1 VSERPRVYK
10 TEGII
15 LRRRN
20 LGEADTIFTVFAD
33 REGKFDAIAKGVR
46 KSRSRMRGHL
56 EPLTRTRMMLARGR
70 SLDVFTQ
77 AETVTPYRALRE
89 DLDRSAAAIYCAE
102 LVDRFTA
109 EHMEHPGLYELII
122 EAFDALEGGAPDH
135 VVRYFEQHL
144 LAQMGYEVQLD
155 ACAVCGSRLAEEDA
169 LLSASAGGLVD
180 YPCRV
185 VAGTGRVVSV
195 RAIKVLRFAR
205 GASIE
210 AFAGIRVDGDLA
222 HELQAAL
229 GDIVRYVLDREV
241 NSGRFVAQVT
251 ALESRHARQPA
262 ATYNEEPNP
271 ATS

>member
-1 VSERPRVYK
+1 VSERPRTYK

-20 LGEADTIFTVFAD
+20 LGEADSIFTVFAD

-46 KSRSRMRGHL
+46 KARSRMRGHL

-77 AETVTPYRALRE
+77 AETVTPYRALRD
-89 DLDRSAAAIYCAE
+89 DLRRSAAAIYCAE

-109 EHMEHPGLYELII
+109 EHMEHPGLYALIL
-122 EAFDALEGGAPDH
+122 EVFDALEAGAPDQ

-144 LAQMGYEVQLD
+144 LSQMGYEVQLD
-155 ACAVCGSRLAEEDA
+155 ACAVCGNRLPEEEA
-169 LLSASAGGLVD
+169 MLSASAGGLVD
-180 YPCRV
+180 YGCRV
-185 VAGTGRVVSV
+185 VAGSGRVVSV

-205 GASIE
+205 GTSIE
-210 AFAGIRVDGDLA
+210 AFAGVRVDGELA

-229 GDIVRYVLDREV
+229 GDVVRYVLDREL
-241 NSGRFVAQVT
+241 NSGKFVAQVT
-251 ALESRHARQPA
+251 ALESRHARELDSA
-262 ATYNEEPNP
+262 YNQESKT
-271 ATS
+271 TSS

>member
-1 VSERPRVYK
+1 VSERPRIYK

-56 EPLTRTRMMLARGR
+56 EPLTRTKMMLAKGR

-77 AETVTPYRALRE
+77 AETVTPYRGLRE
-89 DLDRSAAAIYCAE
+89 DLERSASAIYCAE
-102 LVDRFTA
+102 LVDRFA
-109 EHMEHPGLYELII
+109 PEHQELPGLYELIL
-122 EAFDALEGGAPDH
+122 EVFDALDGGAPEY

-155 ACAVCGSRLAEEDA
+155 ACAVCGKRLAEEDA
-169 LLSASAGGLVD
+169 MLSASAGGLVD
-180 YPCRV
+180 YGCRV
-185 VAGTGRVVSV
+185 VAGSGRVVSV
-195 RAIKVLRFAR
+195 RAIKVLRYAR

-210 AFAGIRVDGDLA
+210 AFAGIRVDGELA

-229 GDIVRYVLDREV
+229 ADIVRYVLDREV

-251 ALESRHARQPA
+251 ALESRQARERDA
-262 ATYNEEPNP
+262 AYNEEPNP